1 MLLYDVPD
9 DHLAA
14 LTKITDQS
22 IKLDNIEGN
31 LAPILNNIQCKD
43 LFILN
48 MEIEKKYFDEV
59 TMKTKTCNVH
69 LTNLKGDL
77 LPAFKAL
84 NVQKLVLKD
93 ISINTPV
100 TKQLLK
106 MLNCNVK
113 ELEMNS
119 GVSFNPS
126 ILFNYSGEGACKSM
140 IFRGNTKSEYY
151 EEADSWFS
159 EIGWSHE
166 SGSNYSKFER
176 LESFHR
182 SNQFHFAV
190 Y

>member
-1 MLLYDVPD
+1 MYDVPD

-48 MEIEKKYFDEV
+48 MEIEKKYFSEV

-84 NVQKLVLKD
+84 NVQRLVLKD
-93 ISINTPV
+93 ISIDIIY
-100 TKQLLK
+100 LLQ
-106 MLNCNVK
+106 
-113 ELEMNS
+113 NS
-119 GVSFNPS
+119 SLRCS
-126 ILFNYSGEGACKSM
+126 ITM
-140 IFRGNTKSEYY
+140 
-151 EEADSWFS
+151 
-159 EIGWSHE
+159 
-166 SGSNYSKFER
+166 
-176 LESFHR
+176 
-182 SNQFHFAV
+182 
-190 Y
+190 